1 MKVIRKYTAIQ
12 VGTENVNQNI
22 KVKLSYGSIEGP
34 HYNQTH
40 PKEEFD
46 TEDEAIEYA
55 YKWYK
60 YGTWL
65 ILPII
70 TFDTFDEK

>member
-12 VGTENVNQNI
+12 LATENVNQNI

-34 HYNQTH
+34 HYDQTH

-46 TEDEAIEYA
+46 T
-55 YKWYK
+55 
-60 YGTWL
+60 
-65 ILPII
+65 
-70 TFDTFDEK
+70 